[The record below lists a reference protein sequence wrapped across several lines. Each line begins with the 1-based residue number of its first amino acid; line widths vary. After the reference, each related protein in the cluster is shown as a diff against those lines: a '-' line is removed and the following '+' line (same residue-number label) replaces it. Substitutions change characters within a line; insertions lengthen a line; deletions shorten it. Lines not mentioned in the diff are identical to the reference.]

1 MPKKESPQTQE
12 KQTTFSP
19 EEWLMTAIERI
30 SKEPWGSGVLLT
42 ANQLVVELV
51 RIGESSDIMVR
62 IRTGNMKNAL
72 KLTRREHIDSLLEL
86 AEAIV
91 ANKNHIQ
98 DKLNAVRERLP
109 SSAIRTKYEE
119 L

>member
-1 MPKKESPQTQE
+1 MPKKQNPQQPEQE
-12 KQTTFSP
+12 NGFNK
-19 EEWLMTAIERI
+19 EEWLYTAMERI

-42 ANQLVVELV
+42 ANQLIVELV

-62 IRTGNMKNAL
+62 IRTSNMKNAI

-109 SSAIRTKYEE
+109 SATIRTKYEE

>member
-1 MPKKESPQTQE
+1 MPKKEKETGQE
-12 KQTTFSP
+12 KTAFSP
-19 EEWLMTAIERI
+19 EEWLRTAIERI
-30 SKEPWGSGVLLT
+30 SKEPWGSGVLLI

-62 IRTGNMKNAL
+62 IRTGNMKNAI

-86 AEAIV
+86 AEAII

-98 DKLNAVRERLP
+98 DKLDAVRERLP
-109 SSAIRTKYEE
+109 SGAIRTKYEE